1 MPTVNPRVNVT
12 LSPSLDHLVTQL
24 AGLERC
30 SKSQVLR
37 ELLEAAEPGL
47 QRAVTMMH
55 AATNAMLGS
64 KENLQ
69 RQLLA
74 AAEKSEGAMKDAL
87 RAVESAQLDLV
98 EQAQAVGGRR
108 PARRAAEPRPAPA
121 SVVGENPPISNRG
134 VKSVKERSAARSSRG
149 VK

>member
-1 MPTVNPRVNVT
+1 MPTVNPRINVT

-24 AGLERC
+24 ATFERC

-55 AATNAMLGS
+55 AAESAMAGS
-64 KENLQ
+64 KETLQ

-74 AAEKSEGAMKDAL
+74 AADKADGAMRDAL
-87 RAVESAQLDLV
+87 RAVENAQLDLV
-98 EQAQAVGGRR
+98 VQAQAVEGRR
-108 PARRAAEPRPAPA
+108 PARRAAEPRPSTGVAPA
-121 SVVGENPPISNRG
+121 PNPPASNRG
-134 VKSVKERSAARSSRG
+134 VKSSRQRSASIKKGASA
-149 VK
+149 